1 MMTAGCLSKHLSKY
15 LGRLPAISFRL
26 SKRLS
31 KVVETDDRFRE
42 TRCGLGWSRVKDDKN
57 KDENN
62 NKLPYCGT
70 SSRTSRL
77 LCWEL
82 YV

>member
-1 MMTAGCLSKHLSKY
+1 MMTAGCLSKHLSKC

-62 NKLPYCGT
+62 NKQ
-70 SSRTSRL
+70 
-77 LCWEL
+77 
-82 YV
+82 